1 MLLINN
7 LDIIISNCFNER
19 SIISGR
25 RISMKIK
32 LVTVFSACCLLLTGC
47 ANMKTPDQA
56 QIYSTTGEQTA
67 LSQAATSV
75 SQSLTQ
81 LGATEQAAYPPVSV
95 SQPPNP
101 ASYGMAMKA
110 SIDWDGPIQPLVQ
123 KLANTANYKLHVLGN
138 APAIPV
144 IVSVTAKKE
153 SVGTIL
159 RNVGYQAGKRATVVV
174 FPTTHTIELR
184 YAHS

>member
-1 MLLINN
+1 
-7 LDIIISNCFNER
+7 
-19 SIISGR
+19 
-25 RISMKIK
+25 
-32 LVTVFSACCLLLTGC
+32 
-47 ANMKTPDQA
+47 MKTPEPA
-56 QIYSTTGEQTA
+56 QIYSTNGEQKA

-81 LGATEQAAYPPVSV
+81 LGETEQAAYPPVSV

-123 KLANTANYKLHVLGN
+123 KLANIANYKLRVLGN
-138 APAIPV
+138 PPAIPV
-144 IVSVTAKKE
+144 IVSVSTKNE
-153 SVGTIL
+153 SVGNIV
-159 RNVGYQAGKRATVVV
+159 RDVGYQAGKRASVIV
-174 FPTTHTIELR
+174 FPSTQIIELR